1 MKKCFERC
9 IEYGVTCPVKDC
21 RLWIKYP
28 DDLNC
33 TVVAANKN
41 GRMTLRE
48 VAARIGISFVAVKHI
63 EDRSAVKLCKK
74 LKRDKGFIR

>member
-1 MKKCFERC
+1 MKKCFDRC
-9 IEYGVTCPVKDC
+9 IDYGITCPVQEC
-21 RLWIKYP
+21 RLWIEYP

-33 TVVAANKN
+33 AVIAANNN

-63 EDRSAVKLCKK
+63 QDRSAVKMLKK
-74 LKRDKGFIR
+74 LKRDKSFSR